1 MLPIIRRGTRVS
13 GGEPG
18 VAMGSHARRMWRVVA
33 AGSAGLVCAVALA
46 GCGPL
51 PTVVVVQSGV
61 AFEGGTC
68 EIVVNATNVAAN
80 TTYGIGMYTT
90 GSPVELGELTS
101 NSSGSIYGGRVSYP
115 SKTLPHQYSNLYVEV
130 YAVQSGQ
137 FGAGLAL
144 AKVTI
149 AVCLPTGLAA

>member
-1 MLPIIRRGTRVS
+1 MLSIIKREARVA

-18 VAMGSHARRMWRVVA
+18 AVTGSRTRRKWRVAA
-33 AGSAGLVCAVALA
+33 AGFAGLVCAIALA

-51 PTVVVVQSGV
+51 PTVVVEQSGV

-68 EIVVNATNVAAN
+68 EIVVNASDFTAN

-101 NSSGSIYGGRVSYP
+101 NSSGSILGGRVDYP
-115 SKTLPHQYSNLYVEV
+115 SKTLPRQYSNLYVEI
-130 YAVQSGQ
+130 YAVRSGQ
-137 FGAGLAL
+137 FGAGLAI

-149 AVCLPTGLAA
+149 AVCLPTGLAP

>member
-1 MLPIIRRGTRVS
+1 MVPIIKRGTRVS

-18 VAMGSHARRMWRVVA
+18 VAMGSHARRMWHVVA
-33 AGSAGLVCAVALA
+33 AGFAGLVCAIALA

-68 EIVVNATNVAAN
+68 EIVVDAAN